1 VNATAEDAI
10 HDWVRLASGLAA
22 EKIVW
27 EGRHPYP
34 TGTWILMR
42 VDAGGGFG
50 RPWVDRAA
58 AADDNVQYTARWL
71 RRATLQLQCIAG
83 AEGGE
88 ASCIAVL
95 EQVIGKRY
103 LPSFAEPL
111 KLAGVGILAE
121 GAVEWRQASRGS
133 VFEPRAVVDIFLTL
147 PSEVSEL
154 GPAIKHVEVEG
165 NVGFGDETTWVPD
178 APVET

>member
-1 VNATAEDAI
+1 MNATAEDAI

-22 EKIVW
+22 EQIVW

-34 TGTWILMR
+34 TGAWILMR

-50 RPWVDRAA
+50 RPWVDRTAA
-58 AADDNVQYTARWL
+58 AEDNVLYTARSV
-71 RRATLQLQCIAG
+71 RRATLQLQLIAG
-83 AEGGE
+83 EEGGE
-88 ASCIAVL
+88 ASCIALL
-95 EQVIGKRY
+95 EQVIGKRH

-111 KLAGVGILAE
+111 KLAGVGVLTE
-121 GAVEWRQASRGS
+121 GAVEWRQATRGS
-133 VFEPRAVVDIFLTL
+133 AFEPRAVVDIYLTL
-147 PSEVSEL
+147 GSEFTEL

-165 NVGFGDETTWVPD
+165 NVGLGDETIWVPD